1 MRIHPLLLSQLYHF
15 PMFMTKRR
23 KIVFDNAMF
32 ILSVDIDVG
41 SKKLAVLNNGKYDKD
56 VSSHFG
62 ESLIGEVEERIMPK
76 FMDIINCFEIAV
88 TFAIRGQM
96 LEVDSSIIDLLQD
109 SPVSHDIGAHGY
121 YHRSFTEISQNEA
134 ERELREICLRMGR
147 HSIFPKSFV
156 FPRNRVAH
164 LDLLKRYGYKCY
176 RGPGGFLRDNMN
188 IERCGALY
196 NICPSMYISLG
207 LNPFLFRRIVDLG
220 IIKKSPLH
228 FWLHLWNF
236 GQDKEH
242 IERNTN
248 KILVPILEYAKKKE
262 RSGMLT
268 FETMLSAAKKAE
280 ESLNSLG
287 LHETPIKPPL
297 SYVDTS
303 TVRLCTGMSSAI

>member
-1 MRIHPLLLSQLYHF
+1 MRIHPMLLSQLSHF
-15 PMFMTKRR
+15 PMLIAKRQ
-23 KIVFDNAMF
+23 KAVFDSAML

-62 ESLIGEVEERIMPK
+62 EFLIGEVEERVLPK
-76 FMDIINCFEIAV
+76 FVDIINCFGIAV

-96 LEVDSSIIDLLQD
+96 LEVDSSIIDLLLD

-134 ERELREICLRMGR
+134 ERELREIHTRMGR
-147 HSIFPKSFV
+147 HGVFPKSFV

-176 RGPGGFLRDNMN
+176 RGSGGFLKDNMN
-188 IERCGALY
+188 IEKRKALY

-207 LNPFLFRRIVDLG
+207 LNPFLLRRMVDLS

-242 IERNTN
+242 IERNAC
-248 KILVPILEYAKKKE
+248 KILVPMLKYAKKKE
-262 RSGMLT
+262 KNGMLT
-268 FETMLSAAKKAE
+268 LETMCSAAKKAE
-280 ESLNSLG
+280 ENLNL
-287 LHETPIKPPL
+287 
-297 SYVDTS
+297 
-303 TVRLCTGMSSAI
+303 

>member
-1 MRIHPLLLSQLYHF
+1 
-15 PMFMTKRR
+15 MFMAKRR
-23 KIVFDNAMF
+23 KMVFDNAMF

-62 ESLIGEVEERIMPK
+62 ESLIGEVEERVLPK
-76 FMDIINCFEIAV
+76 FVDIINCFEIAV

-109 SPVSHDIGAHGY
+109 SPISHDIGAHGY

-134 ERELREICLRMGR
+134 ERELREIRLRMGGYG
-147 HSIFPKSFV
+147 IFPKSFV
-156 FPRNRVAH
+156 FPRNHVAH

-176 RGPGGFLRDNMN
+176 RGPGGFLRDNMS

-207 LNPFLFRRIVDLG
+207 LNPFLLRKIVDLG
-220 IIKKSPLH
+220 IIKKTPLH

-248 KILVPILEYAKKKE
+248 KILIPILKYVKKKE
-262 RSGMLT
+262 RNGMLT
-268 FETMLSAAKKAE
+268 LETMCSAAKKAE
-280 ESLNSLG
+280 ERLNL
-287 LHETPIKPPL
+287 
-297 SYVDTS
+297 
-303 TVRLCTGMSSAI
+303 